1 MARLTPDEIEKLEA
15 HADRGQRWLFI
26 AGGCMLASL
35 VSLAAGAPYNI
46 SLFLLSS
53 VFGAIA
59 ISARDLVPVYKN
71 IIRMRRWN
79 RRDDD
84 GAGDD
89 G

>member
-26 AGGCMLASL
+26 AGGLMLASL
-35 VSLAAGAPYNI
+35 VSLAAGAPYNV
-46 SLFLLSS
+46 SLLLLSS

-59 ISARDLVPVYKN
+59 ISARDLAPVYRN
-71 IIRMRRWN
+71 IIRMHRWN

-84 GAGDD
+84 DPRA
-89 G
+89 

>member
-26 AGGCMLASL
+26 AGGFMLAGL
-35 VSLAAGAPYNI
+35 ISLAAGAPYNV

-59 ISARDLVPVYKN
+59 ISARDLAPVYRN
-71 IIRMRRWN
+71 IIRMHRW
-79 RRDDD
+79 RKDDEDPRD
-84 GAGDD
+84 
-89 G
+89 